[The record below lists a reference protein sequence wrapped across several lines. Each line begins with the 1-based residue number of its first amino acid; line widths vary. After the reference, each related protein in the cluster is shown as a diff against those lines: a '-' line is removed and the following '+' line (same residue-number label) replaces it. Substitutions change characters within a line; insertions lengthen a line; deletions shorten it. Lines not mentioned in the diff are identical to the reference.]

1 MEFLAWPAVVLLLG
15 GGFLIGFRRQIA
27 RFLDRT
33 HGVSVGKVDVQALPQ
48 QRIEKPSV
56 ADEILRV
63 PPSQLLAQEEQ
74 SIRESLE
81 QLGVTDPAERENL
94 LVRDLAQSK
103 LRGSFEGLYQESWG
117 SQLSA
122 LQLINQHSGEI
133 APDLVRSF
141 FEGAKKEWPEQYGEY
156 SFDEWFEFL
165 VEAQLVSRIEDGKV
179 AITLQGR
186 ELLTYLVAQGYS
198 LYKDY

>member
-1 MEFLAWPAVVLLLG
+1 MEFLAWPGVVVLLG
-15 GGFLIGFRRQIA
+15 GGFLIAFRRQIA

-33 HGVSVGKVDVQALPQ
+33 HGVSVGKVDIHALPQ
-48 QRIEKPSV
+48 QRVDKGSV
-56 ADEILRV
+56 ADEILRA
-63 PPSQLLAQEEQ
+63 PASQLLAQQEQ
-74 SIRESLE
+74 SIKENLA
-81 QLGVTDPAERENL
+81 QLGVTDPVERENL
-94 LVRDLAQSK
+94 LVRELAQAK
-103 LRGSFEGLYQESWG
+103 LRESFERLYQELWG

-133 APDLVRSF
+133 AQDQFRF
-141 FEGAKKEWPEQYGEY
+141 AYEEAKKEWPDQYGEY
-156 SFDEWFEFL
+156 SFEAWFEFL
-165 VEAQLVSRIEDGKV
+165 VDAELVSPTEDEKV